1 MHDYVKLFNIPEYV
15 ACSEREQMMK
25 ILEEVAEVENELDRN
40 NRDRKLL
47 VGEVA
52 DLLQAVWTL
61 SQILGITSE
70 EMTESLEVKFKVRG
84 LIL

>member
-1 MHDYVKLFNIPEYV
+1 MQDTIKLFNIPEYI
-15 ACSEREQMMK
+15 ACSEREQMIK

-52 DLLQAVWTL
+52 DMLQAVWTL
-61 SQILGITSE
+61 SKILEITPE
-70 EMTESLEVKFKVRG
+70 EMTESLEVKFTERG
-84 LIL
+84 LL

>member
-1 MHDYVKLFNIPEYV
+1 MEDYVKLFNIPEYV
-15 ACSEREQMMK
+15 ACSEREQMIK

-61 SQILGITSE
+61 SKILEITPG
-70 EMTESLEVKFKVRG
+70 EMTESLEVKFKERG
-84 LIL
+84 LI

>member
-1 MHDYVKLFNIPEYV
+1 MHDYIKLFNIPEYI
-15 ACSEREQMMK
+15 ACSEREQMIK

-47 VGEVA
+47 AGEVA

-61 SQILGITSE
+61 SQILKITPG
-70 EMTESLEVKFKVRG
+70 EMTESLEAKFKGRG
-84 LIL
+84 LL

>member
-1 MHDYVKLFNIPEYV
+1 MQDSIKLFNIPQYI
-15 ACSEREQMMK
+15 ACSEREQMIK

-52 DLLQAVWTL
+52 DLLQTVWTL
-61 SQILGITSE
+61 SQILKIAPE
-70 EMTESLEVKFKVRG
+70 EMTESLEVKFTERK
-84 LIL
+84 LI